1 MATTVRK
8 VPTSANTVRIA
19 AALASS
25 AELEQD
31 AAAGA
36 RPRMLAVCLSWAPRS
51 SVPRSGAKEVNVDE
65 ATPVLLITG
74 ACVGPNRPTR
84 IG

>member
-8 VPTSANTVRIA
+8 VPTSANTVWIA
-19 AALASS
+19 AVLAS

-51 SVPRSGAKEVNVDE
+51 SVPRSGTKEVNVDE

-74 ACVGPNRPTR
+74 ARVGPNRPTR